1 MSSQDSIFKFIIC
14 GTDTDIGKTL
24 ISSFFVKGLNSFY
37 WKPIQ
42 SGIESQ
48 TDSQTVEKLAQVS
61 KEKIIKEAYVFTKPL
76 SPHWAAE
83 IDQKTINFDTLR
95 LPKVKGSLIV
105 ETAGGLMVPITRNF
119 LQIDQI
125 KQWNLPVILVCKSSL
140 GTLNHTLLSIEALKR
155 RNIEIL
161 GLVVNGEKQ
170 LIENVSA
177 ARREAEGAF
186 GSSEVY
192 LEKLVSKARH
202 VEIQIIGDCHGNV
215 VHLYERDCTVQ
226 RRHQKVIER
235 APAVYL
241 NSTSRQSLCS
251 EAIKVATAANYR
263 NAGTVEFLQ
272 DADNGEFSLAVPL
285 RDKAG
290 HFGGA
295 NIKCCNH
302 DIIALFLW
310 SCRATVD
317 RLFRPLTEDCA
328 VR

>member
-48 TDSQTVEKLAQVS
+48 TDSQTVEKLAQLS

-83 IDQKTINFDTLR
+83 IDQKTINFEKLR
-95 LPKVKGSLIV
+95 LPKVQGSLIV

-140 GTLNHTLLSIEALKR
+140 GTLNHTLLSIEALKQ

-161 GLVVNGEKQ
+161 GLVVNGEKHLDNPRTLVDFSGIP
-170 LIENVSA
+170 LI
-177 ARREAEGAF
+177 AEF
-186 GSSEVY
+186 PY
-192 LEKLVSKARH
+192 IEKMDSNNLDILWKELDIKNKLIS
-202 VEIQIIGDCHGNV
+202 
-215 VHLYERDCTVQ
+215 L
-226 RRHQKVIER
+226 
-235 APAVYL
+235 L
-241 NSTSRQSLCS
+241 NSKIS
-251 EAIKVATAANYR
+251 
-263 NAGTVEFLQ
+263 
-272 DADNGEFSLAVPL
+272 
-285 RDKAG
+285 
-290 HFGGA
+290 
-295 NIKCCNH
+295 
-302 DIIALFLW
+302 
-310 SCRATVD
+310 
-317 RLFRPLTEDCA
+317 
-328 VR
+328 

>member
-83 IDQKTINFDTLR
+83 IDQKAINFDKLR
-95 LPKVKGSLIV
+95 LPKVQGSLII

-140 GTLNHTLLSIEALKR
+140 GTLNHTLLSIEALKQ

-161 GLVVNGEKQ
+161 GLVVNGEKHLDNPKTLVDFSGIP
-170 LIENVSA
+170 LI
-177 ARREAEGAF
+177 AEF
-186 GSSEVY
+186 PYIKKMDSNNLDILWKE
-192 LEKLVSKARH
+192 LDIKNKLIS
-202 VEIQIIGDCHGNV
+202 
-215 VHLYERDCTVQ
+215 L
-226 RRHQKVIER
+226 
-235 APAVYL
+235 L
-241 NSTSRQSLCS
+241 NSKIS
-251 EAIKVATAANYR
+251 
-263 NAGTVEFLQ
+263 
-272 DADNGEFSLAVPL
+272 
-285 RDKAG
+285 
-290 HFGGA
+290 
-295 NIKCCNH
+295 
-302 DIIALFLW
+302 
-310 SCRATVD
+310 
-317 RLFRPLTEDCA
+317 
-328 VR
+328 

>member
-83 IDQKTINFDTLR
+83 IDQKTINFEKLK
-95 LPKVKGSLIV
+95 LPKVQGSVIV

-140 GTLNHTLLSIEALKR
+140 GTLNHTLLSIEALKQ
-155 RNIEIL
+155 RNIEVL
-161 GLVVNGEKQ
+161 GLIVNGEKHLDNPKTLVDFSGIP
-170 LIENVSA
+170 LI
-177 ARREAEGAF
+177 AEF
-186 GSSEVY
+186 PYIKKMDSNNLDILWKE
-192 LEKLVSKARH
+192 LDIKNKLIS
-202 VEIQIIGDCHGNV
+202 
-215 VHLYERDCTVQ
+215 L
-226 RRHQKVIER
+226 
-235 APAVYL
+235 L
-241 NSTSRQSLCS
+241 NSKIS
-251 EAIKVATAANYR
+251 
-263 NAGTVEFLQ
+263 
-272 DADNGEFSLAVPL
+272 
-285 RDKAG
+285 
-290 HFGGA
+290 
-295 NIKCCNH
+295 
-302 DIIALFLW
+302 
-310 SCRATVD
+310 
-317 RLFRPLTEDCA
+317 
-328 VR
+328 